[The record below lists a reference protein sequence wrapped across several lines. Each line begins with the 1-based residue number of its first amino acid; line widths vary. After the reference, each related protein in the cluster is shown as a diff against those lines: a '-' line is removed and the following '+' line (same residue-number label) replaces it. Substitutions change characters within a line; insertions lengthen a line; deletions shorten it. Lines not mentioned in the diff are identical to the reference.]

1 MKLSSEMLKTLS
13 YINIKKSQSLEV
25 ELVNFHADWR
35 LFGFTKSALVI
46 WCATIDMNFPFSS

>member
-1 MKLSSEMLKTLS
+1 MKLSSEMLKNLS

-35 LFGFTKSALVI
+35 PCTYYSPVN
-46 WCATIDMNFPFSS
+46 TFSNPL